1 MKCSPEVKLAQN
13 LAVVEGK
20 VVFLVFVFFVVK
32 FYCYTVVE
40 GKVFLLLNFSV
51 ILVYIVV
58 RCKIIQNSC
67 DIELEPSQ

>member
-58 RCKIIQNSC
+58 RCKIIQNSH
-67 DIELEPSQ
+67 DIEL